1 MKKSLTVNETAEILK
16 VSRRQ
21 VYYLISM
28 AEFQVFK
35 IGASRRV
42 LAESVDDF
50 INRQISD
57 YENS

>member
-21 VYYLISM
+21 IYYLVSM
-28 AEFQVFK
+28 SEFDCFK
-35 IGASRRV
+35 IGAGLRI
-42 LAESVDDF
+42 LAESVEDF
-50 INRQISD
+50 INRQIFE

>member
-1 MKKSLTVNETAEILK
+1 MKKSLTVDEVAGILK
-16 VSRRQ
+16 ISRRQ

-35 IGASRRV
+35 IGATRRV